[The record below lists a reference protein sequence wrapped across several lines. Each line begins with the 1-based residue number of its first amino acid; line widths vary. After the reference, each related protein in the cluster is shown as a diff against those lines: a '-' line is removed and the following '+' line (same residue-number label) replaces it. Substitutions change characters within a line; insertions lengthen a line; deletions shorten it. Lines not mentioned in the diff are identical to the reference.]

1 MTKVILLAVIVCIAI
16 IMLPSAASVV
26 EMIEAGRT
34 ERTQLRETALTERAR
49 IDAEARM
56 WIASEG
62 ASTAR
67 LALTYALVAVVIVAG
82 VVVLSIGAV
91 VARQVLLNPPHRVRA
106 LGQHLP
112 GHTIEH
118 HPTDGWVL
126 VDADGSYYTEH
137 DARRMLANRSKI

>member
-1 MTKVILLAVIVCIAI
+1 MTKLILLAVIVCII
-16 IMLPSAASVV
+16 VVMLPSAASVI

-67 LALTYALVAVVIVAG
+67 LALTYALVGVVVVIG
-82 VVVLSIGAV
+82 VVVLGIGAL
-91 VARQVLLNPPHRVRA
+91 ATRHLLPPPQVRA
-106 LGQHLP
+106 LRRHLP
-112 GHTIEH
+112 GHTIEYH
-118 HPTDGWVL
+118 QVDGWVL
-126 VDADGSYYTEH
+126 VDNDGAYYTEH
-137 DARRMLANRSKI
+137 DARRMLANRRKI

>member
-1 MTKVILLAVIVCIAI
+1 MTKLILLAALVCIAV

-82 VVVLSIGAV
+82 VAVLLVTAL
-91 VARQVLLNPPHRVRA
+91 VARSILLVPPARIRA
-106 LGQHLP
+106 LAHRLP

-118 HPTDGWVL
+118 HDADGWVL
-126 VDADGSYYTEH
+126 VDADGAYYTER
-137 DARRMLANRSKI
+137 DARRMLENRRKI

>member
-1 MTKVILLAVIVCIAI
+1 MTKLIVLAVLVCII
-16 IMLPSAASVV
+16 VVMLPSAASIV

-67 LALTYALVAVVIVAG
+67 LALTYALVG
-82 VVVLSIGAV
+82 VVVVAGIAV
-91 VARQVLLNPPHRVRA
+91 LAMGVVVVKQVLLSFNPSYGLHALRA
-106 LGQHLP
+106 
-112 GHTIEH
+112 
-118 HPTDGWVL
+118 
-126 VDADGSYYTEH
+126 
-137 DARRMLANRSKI
+137 SKIVIQTV